1 MKYSIVNVKD
11 VRIDNEIFR
20 FDADYFN
27 PSALKILAQIKKRR
41 FFLIEDDFVVT
52 KLAGFEYTKFFTLE
66 NMNSKNYYIALTS
79 KNIQNE
85 ELNIQEFITIDK
97 NIADIFLKR
106 SKLIPDDVILSY
118 TGEYRRALTL
128 QNYDYQLGPNICL
141 IRPRKNHT
149 KSYYLSTFLNSK
161 YGQLLLDKE
170 KTLSAQPTVAM
181 SRIRK
186 IPVPEYGSNFYTLI
200 EKIIKLKSQIIQN
213 AEFMYKNSEKRL
225 LKEINIENSALGL
238 KSWSVKNYSDVKD
251 ANRLDAEYFQPKYDE
266 IIKLIKNYSNGY
278 DKLKNIVKIK
288 DVNFIPEPREEYKY
302 IELANIAKNGEINN
316 CTVDFGENLP
326 TRARRIVSTGDVVV
340 SSIEGSLNSIAL
352 ITNDNNNSLCST
364 GFYVINSN
372 FINPETLF
380 CLMKSEFIQMQ
391 LKRGC
396 SGTILTAINKDEFEN
411 ILLPKINSNI
421 QVQIK
426 ENIQEMYKLKCQSK
440 QLLEIAKRGVEIA
453 IEQDEDIA
461 TNWINQELLN
471 IGVESFNGG
480 R

>member
-1 MKYSIVNVKD
+1 MKYSIVLKSTVTKNFD
-11 VRIDNEIFR
+11 FRI
-20 FDADYFN
+20 DADYYN
-27 PSALKILAQIKKRR
+27 PEYLRLAKQIHKKQYVFLEEKSCVKGGKRLPLGENFSNEGVPYIRAEDVKNSFVEYENSPKISLLLHNKLKNYKTAYNDVLITIVGNSIGDIGIVKFKISKCNLTENCAKIVNLREILPEYLFIFLCSKFGQYQIKRETVGTAQPKLALVRIKQFQIPILLDKFQNKISDIVETSYIYTCNLNKKYKLSEKILIK
-41 FFLIEDDFVVT
+41 
-52 KLAGFEYTKFFTLE
+52 
-66 NMNSKNYYIALTS
+66 
-79 KNIQNE
+79 
-85 ELNIQEFITIDK
+85 ELNIENWTAK
-97 NIADIFLKR
+97 H
-106 SKLIPDDVILSY
+106 KL
-118 TGEYRRALTL
+118 
-128 QNYDYQLGPNICL
+128 
-141 IRPRKNHT
+141 
-149 KSYYLSTFLNSK
+149 
-161 YGQLLLDKE
+161 
-170 KTLSAQPTVAM
+170 
-181 SRIRK
+181 
-186 IPVPEYGSNFYTLI
+186 
-200 EKIIKLKSQIIQN
+200 
-213 AEFMYKNSEKRL
+213 
-225 LKEINIENSALGL
+225 
-238 KSWSVKNYSDVKD
+238 WSVKNYSDVKD

-461 TNWINQELLN
+461 TNWINQELQK
-471 IGVESFNGG
+471 IGVEL
-480 R
+480 